1 MLPGAAARRSERVL
15 EHELQGQIL
24 NFCAAEARAADAV
37 FYLSHLIQLPCLR
50 LGQRG
55 PVAELIASRLLGV
68 PPRLCV
74 CAASSSSSELRAEA
88 SFLVDLLVVP
98 TPTPA
103 LDPIR
108 LPGIDVTGGLLPPAN
123 PLPRDLLVL
132 WAEAGVLWAE
142 AGVAGRRCLLL
153 PSASRSAGSQRA
165 PHQCCLAQPSGR
177 GLASCRLPREP
188 RGHFF
193 VGAGLPPSRLVCPVS
208 RSKTS
213 RRLPVPVDSSRASSS
228 RLLHVSQTL
237 TGSAR
242 LGH

>member
-74 CAASSSSSELRAEA
+74 CAASSSSSELHAEA

-132 WAEAGVLWAE
+132 WAEAGAREDAVSC
-142 AGVAGRRCLLL
+142 CLLRPGPQVRNMRRTNAAL
-153 PSASRSAGSQRA
+153 R
-165 PHQCCLAQPSGR
+165 
-177 GLASCRLPREP
+177 
-188 RGHFF
+188 
-193 VGAGLPPSRLVCPVS
+193 SRLVEVW
-208 RSKTS
+208 
-213 RRLPVPVDSSRASSS
+213 RRVASLEN
-228 RLLHVSQTL
+228 REGAFLWE
-237 TGSAR
+237 
-242 LGH
+242 LGCLRVA